1 MQVFVFKDGQQL
13 GPFDEGE
20 VSAGL
25 WDGKFTGE
33 DLGIREGDSQWKPL
47 NVLIPQTAQPAG
59 FQPPLPSAVAVA
71 TVAPAAVEEPAL
83 YRKTLFVK
91 VFFGLVFLGA
101 IALTGAAAAYWK
113 LVLVP
118 SGNLTTDLGNAP
130 FRSFAIY
137 TAIAGFGMTVL
148 TFFALLLCFKRR
160 IIGSNGLRI
169 FLRLFFVLVLLIG
182 LADLGYGVFSYFNWK
197 PPTSTVST
205 QNSAGNDLLKALDEG
220 DRVAGPLTQLGIFVP
235 IGLGFVFLGLSG
247 IAMTKGSGTAAQL

>member
-20 VSAGL
+20 VSARL
-25 WDGKFTGE
+25 WDGKFSGE
-33 DLGIREGDSQWKPL
+33 DLGIREGDTQWKPL
-47 NVLIPQTAQPAG
+47 NVLFPQTAQPPG
-59 FQPPLPSAVAVA
+59 FQPPLPPAVAVA
-71 TVAPAAVEEPAL
+71 AASPAAVEQPAL
-83 YRKTLFVK
+83 YRKTLFAK
-91 VFFGLVFLGA
+91 VFFGLTLLGA
-101 IALTGAAAAYWK
+101 IVLTVGAAAYWK
-113 LVLVP
+113 FVLVP

-137 TAIAGFGMTVL
+137 TAIAGVGMTVL

-182 LADLGYGVFSYFNWK
+182 LADIGYGAFSYFNWR
-197 PPTSTVST
+197 PTTSTVSS

-220 DRVAGPLTQLGIFVP
+220 EKVAGPLTQLGIFLP
-235 IGLGFVFLGLSG
+235 IGLGFIFLGLSG
-247 IAMTKGSGTAAQL
+247 IAMTKSSGTAAQL